1 MPKHLEKKGDTYHA
15 ILVVPKDV
23 RGILGRSKFKRS
35 TKCKSLKNAQITA
48 APWVAEWWAQI
59 QQARE
64 NPDAAL
70 ERIAKLMAL
79 KADQELDED
88 YHHYEYEYV
97 EGKPTGRKVGHT
109 DAELTIDYYL
119 DGLDQHAKPSEV
131 EKMKKLYYGLEGI
144 PLALFVNSW
153 LKDEYPTSKARTLQ
167 EARSAIDKVI
177 EYFPTLDDLTI
188 RNRQRWIKAETRAKK
203 TVQKHMGFVRSYYN
217 WLKANQHVGASEVNP
232 FHLDDIQ
239 WPKRLA
245 EKQSYLPFSVSD
257 VVRLRQAA
265 QEIGDT
271 VLEQYIDIAQWTGMR
286 LAEIAQLSAQESIVT
301 VDGIECL
308 KVKEDAKTKAGSGR
322 LVPIANTLATR
333 VSLQQLPSPP
343 APKLNKKTNKLV
355 AYEAQDVGKRF
366 GRLKTKMGY
375 GKQHVFHS
383 IRKTAA
389 TVFEQ
394 AGVPE
399 GVTADIVGHE
409 KQTITY
415 GLYSGGTS
423 VKQRQEAIVEFEKLM
438 LEKEAE
444 ANLLPFTRDK
454 SR

>member
-97 EGKPTGRKVGHT
+97 DGKPTGRKVGHT

-167 EARSAIDKVI
+167 EASSAIDKVI

-265 QEIGDT
+265 REIGDT
-271 VLEQYIDIAQWTGMR
+271 VLVQYIDSAQWTGMR

-322 LVPIANTLATR
+322 LVPIANTLAAR
-333 VSLQQLPSPP
+333 VSLLQLPPPP
-343 APKLNKKTNKLV
+343 APKLDKKTNKLV

>member
-177 EYFPTLDDLTI
+177 EYFPTLHDLTI

-245 EKQSYLPFSVSD
+245 EKQSYLPLSVSD

-343 APKLNKKTNKLV
+343 APKLKKKTNKLV

-375 GKQHVFHS
+375 GKLHVFHS

-399 GVTADIVGHE
+399 GVTADIIGHE
-409 KQTITY
+409 KQTMTY

-423 VKQRQEAIVEFEKLM
+423 VTQRQEAIVEFEKLM
-438 LEKEAE
+438 LRREAE
-444 ANLLPFTRDK
+444 ANVLPFSGDT
-454 SR
+454 S

>member
-23 RGILGRSKFKRS
+23 RGILARSKFKRS

-97 EGKPTGRKVGHT
+97 DGKPTGRKVGHT

-153 LKDEYPTSKARTLQ
+153 LKDEYPTNKAKTLQ

-245 EKQSYLPFSVSD
+245 EKQSYQPFAVAD

-271 VLEQYIDIAQWTGMR
+271 VLERYIDIGQWTGMR

-333 VSLQQLPSPP
+333 DSLQQLPSPP

-366 GRLKTKMGY
+366 GRLKTKLGY
-375 GKQHVFHS
+375 DKQRVFHS

-399 GVTADIVGHE
+399 GVTADIIGHE
-409 KQTITY
+409 KQTMTY

-423 VKQRQEAIVEFEKLM
+423 IKQRQEAILEFEKLM
-438 LEKEAE
+438 LRREAE
-444 ANLLPFTRDK
+444 ANQLAFSGDK
-454 SR
+454 N

>member
-1 MPKHLEKKGDTYHA
+1 MPTHLEKKGDTYHA

-35 TKCKSLKNAQITA
+35 TKHKTLKNAQMTA
-48 APWVAEWWAQI
+48 APWVAAWWQEI
-59 QQARE
+59 NQARI
-64 NPDAAL
+64 NPDAAV

-79 KADQELDED
+79 KDEQEQDE
-88 YHHYEYEYV
+88 EYV
-97 EGKPTGRKVGHT
+97 HVEHQIGLDGLPTGRSHGWT
-109 DAELTIDYYL
+109 EAEHLIDHYL
-119 DGLDQHAKPSEV
+119 EGLDQRLSPSDV
-131 EKMKKLYYGLEGI
+131 RRMKEIYYGLKGI
-144 PLALFVNSW
+144 PFAVFVDSW
-153 LKDEYPTSKARTLQ
+153 LRDEYPTSKARTLQ

-188 RNRQRWIKAETRAKK
+188 RNRQRWIKSETRAKK

-245 EKQSYLPFSVSD
+245 EKQSYQPFAVAD

-265 QEIGDT
+265 QEIGDS
-271 VLEQYIDIAQWTGMR
+271 VLVQYIDIAQWTGMR

-301 VDGIECL
+301 VDGVECL

-322 LVPIANTLATR
+322 LVPITNALVAR

-343 APKLNKKTNKLV
+343 APKLDKKTNKLV

-366 GRLKTKMGY
+366 GRLKTKIGY

-399 GVTADIVGHE
+399 GVTADIIGHE
-409 KQTITY
+409 KQTMTY

-423 VKQRQEAIVEFEKLM
+423 VKQRHEAIVEFERLM
-438 LEKEAE
+438 LEKEAK
-444 ANLLPFTRDK
+444 ANVLPFGGDK
-454 SR
+454 K

>member
-177 EYFPTLDDLTI
+177 EYFPTLHDLTI

-375 GKQHVFHS
+375 GKLHVFHS

-399 GVTADIVGHE
+399 GVTADIIGHE
-409 KQTITY
+409 KQTMTY

-423 VKQRQEAIVEFEKLM
+423 VTQRQEAIVEFEKLM
-438 LEKEAE
+438 LRREAE
-444 ANLLPFTRDK
+444 ANVLPFSGDK
-454 SR
+454 S

>member
-97 EGKPTGRKVGHT
+97 DGKPTGRKVGHT

-271 VLEQYIDIAQWTGMR
+271 VLERYIDIAQWTGMR

-366 GRLKTKMGY
+366 GRLKTKLGY
-375 GKQHVFHS
+375 DKQRVFHS

-399 GVTADIVGHE
+399 GVTADIIGHA
-409 KQTITY
+409 KQTMTY

-423 VKQRQEAIVEFEKLM
+423 VEQRKRAVDAMEKLM
-438 LEKEAE
+438 LRREAE
-444 ANLLPFTRDK
+444 ANVLPFSGDK
-454 SR
+454 S

>member
-23 RGILGRSKFKRS
+23 RGILARSKFKRS

-97 EGKPTGRKVGHT
+97 DGKPTGRKVGHT

-245 EKQSYLPFSVSD
+245 EKQSYQPFAVAD

-271 VLEQYIDIAQWTGMR
+271 VLERYIDIGQWTGMR

-375 GKQHVFHS
+375 DKQRVFHS

-399 GVTADIVGHE
+399 GVTADIIGHE
-409 KQTITY
+409 KQTMTY

-423 VKQRQEAIVEFEKLM
+423 IKQRQEAILEFEKLM
-438 LEKEAE
+438 LRREAE
-444 ANLLPFTRDK
+444 ANQLAFSGDK
-454 SR
+454 N

>member
-1 MPKHLEKKGDTYHA
+1 MPKNLQKIGDTYHA
-15 ILVVPKDV
+15 LVMVPKDV
-23 RGILGRSKFKRS
+23 RSIIGRSKFIRS
-35 TKCKSLKNAQITA
+35 TKHKSLKNAQIAA

-383 IRKTAA
+383 IRKTTA

-399 GVTADIVGHE
+399 GVTADIIGRA
-409 KQTITY
+409 KQTMTY

-423 VKQRQEAIVEFEKLM
+423 VEQRKRAVDAMEKLM
-438 LEKEAE
+438 LRRETE
-444 ANLLPFTRDK
+444 ANVLPFSGDK
-454 SR
+454 S

>member
-23 RGILGRSKFKRS
+23 RGILARSKFKRS

-97 EGKPTGRKVGHT
+97 DGKPTGRKVGHT

-153 LKDEYPTSKARTLQ
+153 LKDEYPTNKARTLQ

-245 EKQSYLPFSVSD
+245 EKQSYQPFAVAD

-271 VLEQYIDIAQWTGMR
+271 VLERYIDIGQWTGMR

-366 GRLKTKMGY
+366 GRLKTKLGY
-375 GKQHVFHS
+375 DKQRVFHS

-399 GVTADIVGHE
+399 GVTADIIGHE
-409 KQTITY
+409 KQTMTY

-423 VKQRQEAIVEFEKLM
+423 IKQRQEAILEFEKLM
-438 LEKEAE
+438 LRREAE
-444 ANLLPFTRDK
+444 ANQLAFSGDK
-454 SR
+454 N

>member
-23 RGILGRSKFKRS
+23 RGTLGRSKFKRS
-35 TKCKSLKNAQITA
+35 TKCKSLKNAQIAA

-245 EKQSYLPFSVSD
+245 EKQSYQPFAVAD

-271 VLEQYIDIAQWTGMR
+271 VLERYIDIAQWTGMR
-286 LAEIAQLSAQESIVT
+286 LAEIAQLSAQKSIVT

-375 GKQHVFHS
+375 DKQRVFHS

-399 GVTADIVGHE
+399 GVTADIIGHE
-409 KQTITY
+409 KQTMTY

-423 VKQRQEAIVEFEKLM
+423 IKQRQEAILEFEKLM
-438 LEKEAE
+438 LRREAE
-444 ANLLPFTRDK
+444 ANQLAFSGDK
-454 SR
+454 N

>member
-1 MPKHLEKKGDTYHA
+1 MAKNLIKRGEIYYA
-15 ILVVPKDV
+15 NVQVPLDV
-23 RGILGRSKFKRS
+23 RAILGRTTFQKS
-35 TKCKSLKNAQITA
+35 TKHRQLRNAEIAA
-48 APWVAEWWAQI
+48 APWIAEWMQQI
-59 QQARE
+59 DQARS
-64 NPDAAL
+64 NPDAAV

-79 KADQELDED
+79 KDEQEQDE
-88 YHHYEYEYV
+88 EYV
-97 EGKPTGRKVGHT
+97 HVEHQIGLDGLPTGRSYGWT
-109 DAELTIDYYL
+109 EAENLIDHYL
-119 DGLDQHAKPSEV
+119 EGLDQRLRPSDV
-131 EKMKKLYYGLEGI
+131 RRMKEIYYGLKGI
-144 PLALFVNSW
+144 PFAVFVDNW
-153 LKDEYPTSKARTLQ
+153 LRDEYPTSKARTLQ

-245 EKQSYLPFSVSD
+245 EKQSYLPFAVSD
-257 VVRLRQAA
+257 VVRLHQAA
-265 QEIGDT
+265 QGLGDS
-271 VLEQYIDIAQWTGMR
+271 VLAQYISIAQWTGMR

-301 VDGIECL
+301 VDGIECF

-322 LVPIANTLATR
+322 LVPIANALAAK
-333 VSLQQLPSPP
+333 VPLQQLPTPP
-343 APKLNKKTNKLV
+343 APKLDKKTNKLV

-366 GRLKTKMGY
+366 GRLKTNLGY
-375 GKQHVFHS
+375 GKLHVFHS

-399 GVTADIVGHE
+399 GVTADIIGHE
-409 KQTITY
+409 KQTMTY

-423 VKQRQEAIVEFEKLM
+423 VSQRQEAIVEFEKLM
-438 LEKEAE
+438 LRREAE
-444 ANLLPFTRDK
+444 ANVLPFSGDK
-454 SR
+454 S

>member
-167 EARSAIDKVI
+167 EASSAIDKVI

-375 GKQHVFHS
+375 GKLHVFHS

-399 GVTADIVGHE
+399 GVTADIIGHE
-409 KQTITY
+409 KQTMTY

-423 VKQRQEAIVEFEKLM
+423 VKQRQEAIVEFEKPM

-444 ANLLPFTRDK
+444 ANLLPFTGDK
-454 SR
+454 SK

>member
-375 GKQHVFHS
+375 GKLHVFHS

-399 GVTADIVGHE
+399 GVTADIIGHE
-409 KQTITY
+409 KQTMTY

-423 VKQRQEAIVEFEKLM
+423 VTQRQEAIVEFEKLM
-438 LEKEAE
+438 LEREAE
-444 ANLLPFTRDK
+444 
-454 SR
+454 

>member
-1 MPKHLEKKGDTYHA
+1 MPANLEKRGDTYHA

-23 RGILGRSKFKRS
+23 RGILGRNKFKRS
-35 TKCKSLKNAQITA
+35 TKNKKLKNAQITA
-48 APWVAEWWAQI
+48 APWIAEWWAQI

-79 KADQELDED
+79 KADQEANEE
-88 YHHYEYEYV
+88 YHQYEYEYV
-97 EGKPTGRKVGHT
+97 DGKRTGNKVGYT
-109 DAELTIDYYL
+109 DAELAIDYYL
-119 DGLDQHAKPSEV
+119 DDLDQNTKPSEV
-131 EKMKKLYYGLEGI
+131 ERMKQLYYGKDGI
-144 PLALFVNSW
+144 PLGLFINSW
-153 LKDEYPTSKARTLQ
+153 LEDHYSTKPHKTVQ
-167 EARSAIDKVI
+167 EARTAVNRVI
-177 EYFPTLDDLTI
+177 EYFPTLTDLTV
-188 RNRQRWIKAETRAKK
+188 RNRDLWLRNETRSVSS
-203 TVQKHMGFVRSYYN
+203 VQKSLGFVRNYYN
-217 WLKANQHVGASEVNP
+217 WLKANQHIGASEVNP
-232 FHLDDIQ
+232 FVAKEIVLNQ
-239 WPKRLA
+239 KLKTK
-245 EKQSYLPFSVSD
+245 ENYLPFEMSELLEIKQA
-257 VVRLRQAA
+257 VRAT
-265 QEIGDT
+265 GDERLLQT
-271 VLEQYIDIAQWTGMR
+271 VEIAQWTGMR

-322 LVPIANTLATR
+322 LVPIAKTLADR
-333 VSLQQLPSPP
+333 VSLEELPEPP
-343 APKLNKKTNKLV
+343 APKLDKKTNKLV

-399 GVTADIVGHE
+399 GVTADIIGHE
-409 KQTITY
+409 KQTMTY

-423 VKQRQEAIVEFEKLM
+423 IKQRQEAILEFEKLM

-444 ANLLPFTRDK
+444 ANVLPFSGDK
-454 SR
+454 SK